1 MNSLLNHKLDNER
14 VLIRVDFNVPI
25 ENGKIMGDFR
35 IRSALPT
42 IKHCLEGG
50 ASVPYI
56 DKLLHFSAF
65 LILTLFMD
73 LSIKRP
79 LPFNKAAVIF
89 LIMYAFFIEL
99 VQYFLPYR
107 SAEVFDF
114 VADLLGILVYLYFAP
129 KINIRHTR

>member
-1 MNSLLNHKLDNER
+1 MIRIYRFVFLFL
-14 VLIRVDFNVPI
+14 VLFISYAAVT
-25 ENGKIMGDFR
+25 
-35 IRSALPT
+35 ST
-42 IKHCLEGG
+42 EGG

-73 LSIKRP
+73 LSINRP
-79 LPFNKAAVIF
+79 LPSNKAALIF
-89 LIMYAFFIEL
+89 LILYAFFIEL

-114 VADLLGILVYLYFAP
+114 VSDLLGILVYLYFAP

>member
-1 MNSLLNHKLDNER
+1 MIRIYRFVFLFLLLFISYAS
-14 VLIRVDFNVPI
+14 VTP
-25 ENGKIMGDFR
+25 M
-35 IRSALPT
+35 
-42 IKHCLEGG
+42 EGG

-73 LSIKRP
+73 LSIKNA
-79 LPFNKAAVIF
+79 LLFNKIAIIF
-89 LIMYAFFIEL
+89 LILYAFLIEL

-114 VADLLGILVYLYFAP
+114 ISDLLGVLAYLYFAP
-129 KINIRHTR
+129 NINIRNTR

>member
-1 MNSLLNHKLDNER
+1 MIRIYRFVFLFLLLFISYAS
-14 VLIRVDFNVPI
+14 VT
-25 ENGKIMGDFR
+25 
-35 IRSALPT
+35 PT
-42 IKHCLEGG
+42 EGG

-73 LSIKRP
+73 LSIKNA
-79 LPFNKAAVIF
+79 LLFNKIAIIF
-89 LIMYAFFIEL
+89 LILYAFLIEL

-114 VADLLGILVYLYFAP
+114 ISDLLGVLAYLYFAP
-129 KINIRHTR
+129 NINIRHTR

>member
-1 MNSLLNHKLDNER
+1 MIRIYRFVFLFLLLFISYAS
-14 VLIRVDFNVPI
+14 VTP
-25 ENGKIMGDFR
+25 M
-35 IRSALPT
+35 
-42 IKHCLEGG
+42 EGG

-73 LSIKRP
+73 LSIKKP
-79 LPFNKAAVIF
+79 LLFNKIAIIF
-89 LIMYAFFIEL
+89 LILYAFLIEL

-114 VADLLGILVYLYFAP
+114 ISDLLGVLAYLYFAP
-129 KINIRHTR
+129 NINIRHMR

>member
-1 MNSLLNHKLDNER
+1 MIRIYRFVFLFLLLFISYAS
-14 VLIRVDFNVPI
+14 VT
-25 ENGKIMGDFR
+25 
-35 IRSALPT
+35 PT
-42 IKHCLEGG
+42 EGG

-73 LSIKRP
+73 LSINKP
-79 LPFNKAAVIF
+79 LLLNKIALIF
-89 LIMYAFFIEL
+89 LILYASLIEL

-114 VADLLGILVYLYFAP
+114 VSDLLGILVYLYFAP
-129 KINIRHTR
+129 NINIRHTR

>member
-1 MNSLLNHKLDNER
+1 MIRIYRFVFLFLLLFISYAS
-14 VLIRVDFNVPI
+14 VT
-25 ENGKIMGDFR
+25 
-35 IRSALPT
+35 PT
-42 IKHCLEGG
+42 EGG

-73 LSIKRP
+73 LSIKKP
-79 LPFNKAAVIF
+79 LLLNKIGLIF
-89 LIMYAFFIEL
+89 LILYAFLIEL

-114 VADLLGILVYLYFAP
+114 VSDP
-129 KINIRHTR
+129 